1 MAAPASSSDS
11 TTHGHPPPSSVTVSP
26 PVTSSITIQNI
37 GSMVPIKLTTPNY
50 LTWNALFAPIFR
62 RYNLT
67 GIVDGSTP
75 PPPQMLLNDSGN
87 HTSLINPEYV
97 SWYENDQNILIWLN
111 STLSETL
118 IPYTVGVNS
127 SRELWVKLGFR
138 LAAASQ
144 SHIHD
149 LRSRMRTIT
158 KGESTAAPFLQ
169 QIEEITNA
177 LASAGAPVAD
187 SELISVT
194 LHGLPSEYDS
204 FVDAV
209 QFHIGSTTIDE
220 LHGLLLSK
228 EI

>member
-1 MAAPASSSDS
+1 
-11 TTHGHPPPSSVTVSP
+11 
-26 PVTSSITIQNI
+26 
-37 GSMVPIKLTTPNY
+37 MVPIKLTTTNY
-50 LTWNALFAPIFR
+50 LTWSALFAPIFSC
-62 RYNLT
+62 YNLT
-67 GIVDGSTP
+67 DIVDGSTP
-75 PPPQMLLNDSGN
+75 PPPQMLLDDSGN
-87 HTSLINPEYV
+87 RTSRINLEYV

-127 SRELWVKLGFR
+127 SRDLWAKLESR

-149 LRSRMRTIT
+149 LRFRLHNIT

-169 QIEEITNA
+169 QIEEIADA
-177 LASAGAPVAD
+177 LASVGAPVDD

-194 LHGLPSEYDS
+194 LYGLPSEYDS
-204 FVDAV
+204 FFDAV
-209 QFHIGSTTIDE
+209 QFRIGSTTIDE

-228 EI
+228 EIQLNNRKKSPPTTLIPGV